1 MRLSRKSF
9 VVIFLGIV
17 ASVIFSANYSYA
29 QTIQDLT
36 CTACITISDSKTLE
50 IHKDL
55 RLPIILW
62 VENFD
67 YTYDHNS
74 VITINGHS
82 KLNNPEIP
90 ITVTVSD
97 PIGNI
102 VTVDQIMVKPGSDFQ
117 LTFNTSGPLWKKDGM
132 YIIKAQGGPASTI
145 FKTNVVLTG
154 AVPSG
159 IECSDNELNADGYCI
174 PYEISGALVSSASL
188 NPQGKSIVIILDDA
202 KKGTLTIKPSTDII
216 NGIFMVLIDG
226 EESSNISITGNDVT
240 IMFPEDS
247 TEIEVVGT
255 FVIPEFGQV
264 TVLIL
269 IVSIILGVII
279 SNRKLHLLSQ
289 FQKFQ

>member
-62 VENFD
+62 AENFD

>member
-1 MRLSRKSF
+1 MRLVGNSLVF
-9 VVIFLGIV
+9 ILLGI
-17 ASVIFSANYSYA
+17 AATILFSANYSYA
-29 QTIQDLT
+29 QSIQDLT
-36 CTACITISDSKTLE
+36 CSACIAISDTKSLA

-55 RLPIILW
+55 RIPILLW
-62 VENFD
+62 AQNFD

-74 VITINGHS
+74 IITINGHS
-82 KLNNPEIP
+82 KLNNPEVP

-159 IECSDNELNADGYCI
+159 IECSTNELNANGYCI
-174 PYEISGALVSSASL
+174 PYAISGATVSSTSL
-188 NPQGKSIVIILDDA
+188 NPQSKSIVIMLNDA
-202 KKGTLTIKPSTDII
+202 KQGTLSIKPSTGII
-216 NGIFMVLIDG
+216 QGIFMVLVDG
-226 EESSNISITGNDVT
+226 EESNDVT
-240 IMFPEDS
+240 INENEVIIMFPAGT
-247 TEIEVVGT
+247 TEIEVIGT
-255 FVIPEFGQV
+255 FVIPEFGPV
-264 TVLIL
+264 TMLIL
-269 IVSIILGVII
+269 ILAIISVVII
-279 SNRKLHLLSQ
+279 SSKKLNLSNQ

>member
-1 MRLSRKSF
+1 MRLFRKLF
-9 VVIFLGIV
+9 VVVFLGIIS
-17 ASVIFSANYSYA
+17 SVLFSANSSYA

-50 IHKDL
+50 IHKNL
-55 RLPIILW
+55 RLPILLW
-62 VENFD
+62 AENFD
-67 YTYDHNS
+67 YTYDHKS

-102 VTVDQIMVKPGSDFQ
+102 VTVDQIMVKPDSDFQ
-117 LTFNTSGPLWKKDGM
+117 LTFNTSGSLWKKDGM

-145 FKTNVVLTG
+145 FKTSVVLTG

-174 PYEISGALVSSASL
+174 PYEISGAHVSSASL
-188 NPQGKSIVIILDDA
+188 NPQGKSIVLILDDA
-202 KKGTLTIKPSTDII
+202 KKGTLTIKPSSDII
-216 NGIFMVLIDG
+216 NGIFMVLVDG
-226 EESSNISITGNDVT
+226 EESSDISITGNEVT

-255 FVIPEFGQV
+255 FVIPEFGPV
-264 TVLIL
+264 AVLIL
-269 IVSIILGVII
+269 TIAIISGVII
-279 SNRKLHLLSQ
+279 SNKKLHLSSS
-289 FQKFQ
+289 FQKLQ